1 MELAIC
7 YPSDD
12 HNFGVV
18 PRLLEDLY
26 NREKK
31 QGRKTTMGKVR
42 RNHKQQQKT
51 NKFNVSKSAYYNR
64 INFTLKISVFWYA
77 TSYDLVG
84 IYQCLG

>member
-1 MELAIC
+1 
-7 YPSDD
+7 
-12 HNFGVV
+12 
-18 PRLLEDLY
+18 
-26 NREKK
+26 
-31 QGRKTTMGKVR
+31 MGKVR

-51 NKFNVSKSAYYNR
+51 NNR